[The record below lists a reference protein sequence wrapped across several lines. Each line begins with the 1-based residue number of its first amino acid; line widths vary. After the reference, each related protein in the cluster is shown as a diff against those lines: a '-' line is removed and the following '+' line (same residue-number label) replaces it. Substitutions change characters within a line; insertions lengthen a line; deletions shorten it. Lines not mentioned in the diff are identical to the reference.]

1 MKQRIV
7 GALVLLAL
15 GVLFVPLLFETDARR
30 ALDKTSQIPAAPDI
44 RPMVVAEPTR
54 NPDITPVKP
63 AEQQYQLLPED
74 VTPAGKP
81 EPVNPEPAKAAVEQ
95 PVSAPQ
101 APAAPLVTP
110 KTEPD
115 RQLLGDN
122 GIPNAWVVQVASL
135 GSAERAN
142 ALRDQLLSDGYSA
155 FTRTFNSNGSQL
167 TRVFVGP
174 KISRDQ
180 AQELKD
186 SLDKSLNMN
195 TLVISFSP

>member
-74 VTPAGKP
+74 VTPAGK
-81 EPVNPEPAKAAVEQ
+81 PEPAKAAVEQ